1 MLRELSDKFTFE
13 VPGAKHTPA
22 YKWRQWDGRIR
33 LFDFRT
39 KKLPFGLHTH
49 VKAFAEEN
57 NYEYEYLDPTIETLT
72 DFSEDEAKR
81 FFKYLNPHS
90 DGKPIE
96 VRDHQAQAILQA
108 IRNRRL
114 LLLSPTSSGKSLV
127 CYCLM
132 RYYLAKT
139 TGKFLVVVPTTSLV
153 EQMYKDFADYSSAN
167 GWSAEHNCHIIY
179 SGKEKQPPPS
189 KRVVITTWQSVFK
202 MPKEYFE
209 PYHAIFGDESHL
221 YTAKNL
227 NDIMDNLVNCR
238 YRVGATGTVQDSKTN
253 VMQLEGMFGRLYQA
267 TTTKELMDQKMVAEL
282 TIKLLVLKYPEDC
295 CKAIRKYRYQDEV
308 EWLITNEARN
318 KFIRNLA
325 LSLKGNTLVLF
336 QFVEKHGKP
345 LFAMIQERC
354 QPGRKVFYVDKDV
367 SAINREAIRQQ
378 VETET
383 DAIIVASYGTFST
396 GVNIKNIDNVV
407 FASMTKSKIRV
418 LQSIGRGL
426 RVSERKNR
434 VSLYDIVDDL
444 QYRTHENFAL
454 VHSKERVRYYNLEKF
469 QTKYYK
475 IALNTPAPLPITKI
489 GSLLAIANVHDDA
502 LFQ

>member
-1 MLRELSDKFTFE
+1 
-13 VPGAKHTPA
+13 
-22 YKWRQWDGRIR
+22 
-33 LFDFRT
+33 
-39 KKLPFGLHTH
+39 
-49 VKAFAEEN
+49 
-57 NYEYEYLDPTIETLT
+57 
-72 DFSEDEAKR
+72 
-81 FFKYLNPHS
+81 
-90 DGKPIE
+90 
-96 VRDHQAQAILQA
+96 
-108 IRNRRL
+108 
-114 LLLSPTSSGKSLV
+114 
-127 CYCLM
+127 
-132 RYYLAKT
+132 
-139 TGKFLVVVPTTSLV
+139 
-153 EQMYKDFADYSSAN
+153 
-167 GWSAEHNCHIIY
+167 
-179 SGKEKQPPPS
+179 
-189 KRVVITTWQSVFK
+189 
-202 MPKEYFE
+202 
-209 PYHAIFGDESHL
+209 
-221 YTAKNL
+221 
-227 NDIMDNLVNCR
+227 
-238 YRVGATGTVQDSKTN
+238 
-253 VMQLEGMFGRLYQA
+253 
-267 TTTKELMDQKMVAEL
+267 
-282 TIKLLVLKYPEDC
+282 
-295 CKAIRKYRYQDEV
+295 
-308 EWLITNEARN
+308 
-318 KFIRNLA
+318 
-325 LSLKGNTLVLF
+325 
-336 QFVEKHGKP
+336 
-345 LFAMIQERC
+345 MIQERC